1 MGHLKLGM
9 DGNPADFKSH
19 WSGVFS
25 GSAVHLHILCYF
37 EETGHLRA
45 PFSPPPTSLPGNVRV
60 PQCDASQSL
69 ERKQRKC
76 RGCWAAGSPPY
87 CSIIFPKENFLTKR
101 RDTFYRLPGTGRA
114 SRSVITDLD
123 KTENDWECE
132 AKTLSDWKCQCCDW
146 TSVNLG
152 LK

>member
-1 MGHLKLGM
+1 MGIQQTLNHIGLVCS
-9 DGNPADFKSH
+9 PAQLSTYT
-19 WSGVFS
+19 SSV
-25 GSAVHLHILCYF
+25 ILRRQDIW
-37 EETGHLRA
+37 GPHS
-45 PFSPPPTSLPGNVRV
+45 PPPPPTSLPGNVRV